1 MLNKKIK
8 KRRKYKKYIFLIII
22 FAVII
27 TIIFEIYIKPLQIK
41 IMENRAK
48 VIVEARVS
56 KIASEVIDSSEYD
69 YNNLLVKST
78 SERGVVTSLSVNS
91 QAVNKLQNE
100 FSDVFQNKIDDLI
113 SQHFSLPIGDLTNI
127 TMLAG
132 KGPRINFNYDMT
144 GSVNVELESSFTST
158 GINQTLHRLN
168 MKVNAEIVFISQ
180 SYMENITIR
189 NDFAVSETV
198 IVGNTPDYLYP
209 KY

>member
-1 MLNKKIK
+1 M
-8 KRRKYKKYIFLIII
+8 III

-127 TMLAG
+127 TMLSG
-132 KGPRINFNYDMT
+132 TGPRINFNYDMT

-180 SYMENITIR
+180 SYMENITIT

>member
-180 SYMENITIR
+180 SYMENITIS